1 MKKKEQEQDK
11 RRAVSQIEQLQT
23 AKTLL
28 EREVNA
34 HKKRLQVEAQATRQV
49 TQFVTNLLYFSN
61 KCSCVFI

>member
-11 RRAVSQIEQLQT
+11 RRAVTQLEQLQT

-28 EREVNA
+28 EREVNT

-49 TQFVTNLLYFSN
+49 TQ
-61 KCSCVFI
+61 